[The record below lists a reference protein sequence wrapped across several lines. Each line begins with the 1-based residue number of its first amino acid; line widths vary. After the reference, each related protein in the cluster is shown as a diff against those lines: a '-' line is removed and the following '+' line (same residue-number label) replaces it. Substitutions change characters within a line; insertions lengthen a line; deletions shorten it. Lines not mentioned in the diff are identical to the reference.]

1 MGCRPGRAGAWHRP
15 RERSRGRVA
24 FSIAQICYV
33 RIAEALEKQTLF
45 PQWDTIIHFCSMLA
59 AWVTIIY
66 LLAERNNRRR
76 PYLQISFEL
85 VRSSLAC
92 ITFRNVGE
100 CALELSSIRFISEN
114 FVKQLPA
121 NTQERIKKLE
131 ETKIRI
137 FPNSLHVFSLD
148 VITSTILNEYEI
160 KEVAIDYEYRK
171 IVKYQKI
178 YKEQSI
184 IDFSQYGTML
194 VYISETNE
202 LQSSVDH
209 LLPEIKEI
217 KRLIATTKVCDTTES
232 SISE

>member
-1 MGCRPGRAGAWHRP
+1 
-15 RERSRGRVA
+15 
-24 FSIAQICYV
+24 
-33 RIAEALEKQTLF
+33 
-45 PQWDTIIHFCSMLA
+45 
-59 AWVTIIY
+59 
-66 LLAERNNRRR
+66 
-76 PYLQISFEL
+76 
-85 VRSSLAC
+85 
-92 ITFRNVGE
+92 
-100 CALELSSIRFISEN
+100 
-114 FVKQLPA
+114 
-121 NTQERIKKLE
+121 
-131 ETKIRI
+131 
-137 FPNSLHVFSLD
+137 VFSLD